1 MTDFA
6 TRDDAHHSAV
16 IDFRSDPALPD
27 PPYQQLRAHVLNGI
41 RAGSILPG
49 ERLPTVR
56 ALAAA
61 TGLAANTVASA
72 YRALEEDG
80 IAEGRGRAGT
90 FVSLDALGE
99 PAARAA
105 AQGFADRIIELGLA
119 PERAHELLRDA
130 FRARG

>member
-6 TRDDAHHSAV
+6 SRDDAHLSAV
-16 IDFRSDPALPD
+16 LDFRADPALPD
-27 PPYQQLRAHVLNGI
+27 PPFQQLRAHVHSGI
-41 RAGSILPG
+41 RDGRILPG

-61 TGLAANTVASA
+61 AGLAANTVASA

-90 FVSLDALGE
+90 FVSLDALGD

-105 AQGFADRIIELGLA
+105 AQAYADRIIELGLA
-119 PERAHELLRDA
+119 PERAQELLRDA